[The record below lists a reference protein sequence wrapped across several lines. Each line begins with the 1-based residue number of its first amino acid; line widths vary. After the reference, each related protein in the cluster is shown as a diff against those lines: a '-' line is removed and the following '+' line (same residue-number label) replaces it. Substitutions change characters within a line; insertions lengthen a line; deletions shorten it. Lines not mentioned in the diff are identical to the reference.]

1 MITKRR
7 RIRCEHV
14 EKSILTIAGMMK
26 EVCTKCGEITL
37 VVVDWESEF
46 ELAR

>member
-1 MITKRR
+1 MITTKRR
-7 RIRCEHV
+7 VRCEHA
-14 EKSILTIAGMMK
+14 EKSVLTIAGMMK
-26 EVCTKCGEITL
+26 EVCIRCGEITL